1 MKVGYMRVS
10 SIDQNLDRQLD
21 GVELDKIY
29 EEKLSGK
36 SRERP
41 RLKECMDYLREGDSL
56 HVHSMDRLSR
66 SLKDLLNIVSELTD
80 KGVTVIFKTENM
92 EFGGK
97 SNPMGY
103 LMLGLLG
110 AVNQFEIANLK
121 IRQKEG
127 IAKAKAR
134 GQHFGRKS
142 LSKKKV
148 KEINN
153 RLQSGQKVSEISVAM
168 NVGQSTIYKY
178 KSDDFKVIIT
188 DLDKLKVSTKQQ

>member
-21 GVELDKIY
+21 GVELDRVY
-29 EEKLSGK
+29 EEKVSGK
-36 SRERP
+36 DRDRP
-41 RLKECMDYLREGDSL
+41 QLRECMSFLREGDIL

-66 SLKDLLNIVSELTD
+66 NLKDLLNIVSELVD
-80 KGVTVIFKTENM
+80 KNVTVTFKTENLT
-92 EFGGK
+92 FAGK
-97 SNPMGY
+97 DNPMGY
-103 LMLGLLG
+103 LMLSVFG

-121 IRQKEG
+121 IRQREG

-134 GQHFGRKS
+134 GQQFGRKS

-148 KEINN
+148 TEINN
-153 RLQSGQKVSEISVAM
+153 RLQQGQKVSEISVAM

-178 KSDDFKVIIT
+178 KTKA
-188 DLDKLKVSTKQQ
+188 DK

>member
-1 MKVGYMRVS
+1 MRVGYMRVS
-10 SIDQNLDRQLD
+10 SIDQSLDRQLD
-21 GVELDKIY
+21 GIELDRVY

-41 RLKECMDYLREGDSL
+41 KLKECMDYLREGDSL

-80 KGVTVIFKTENM
+80 KNVKVIFHTENM

-121 IRQKEG
+121 LRQKEG

-134 GQHFGRKS
+134 GQHFGRTP
-142 LSKKKV
+142 LSKRKI

-153 RLQSGQKVSEISVAM
+153 RLKSGERVSEVSVAM
-168 NVGQSTIYKY
+168 NIGQSTIYKY
-178 KSDDFKVIIT
+178 KE
-188 DLDKLKVSTKQQ
+188 